1 MLEEYTAMIK
11 RIIGMA
17 IVGFMPLYAITLDGL
32 VSEAMK
38 HSTIIKKSKAQIELS
53 RAQRKQ
59 SKADQFGS
67 IDLVGSYTH
76 YNIPRTLAP
85 MTPSTLSSGQPV
97 TATKDLYSAGV
108 TYTVPLFTGFAQTR
122 QVEMDRIAEQMAKS
136 KLSLTKSQLAYNIAS
151 LYLSALSLQ
160 DMKRA
165 QQKHVYA
172 LEKLRKRIEDEVSV
186 GRKAQ
191 IDLLKAESDLY
202 GNRAYL
208 EVIDGNIEMT
218 KATLASLAGIPEV
231 KYLHPVKVRVK
242 KPRYSIKSLMRKAD
256 RLNRVKVAEYGVK
269 KAQKGVEKSQA
280 AYMPQVALNSYYGRN
295 YGQNPADDW
304 ENEELWQVGVNA
316 KWTLY
321 DFGKRSNQGQ
331 KAKIAKMQATFDKQ
345 QVLLDLKKSLIEAKA
360 KISQAYATYQ
370 GNLKQFALAQKSEKI
385 ERVRYE
391 NGVST
396 INDLLYATSQ
406 TQLARAKLI
415 ESKYNYQKGK
425 FYMDYLLEKGIASAR
440 K

>member
-1 MLEEYTAMIK
+1 MIK
-11 RIIGMA
+11 QILGMVLA
-17 IVGFMPLYAITLDGL
+17 GLIPLYAVTLDGL

-38 HSTIIKKSKAQIELS
+38 HSTVIKKSKAQIELS
-53 RAQRKQ
+53 KAQRKQ
-59 SKADQFGS
+59 SRAEQLGS

-85 MTPSTLSSGQPV
+85 MTPATLSSTEPV
-97 TATKDLYSAGV
+97 TTTDDLYSAGIV
-108 TYTVPLFTGFAQTR
+108 YSVPLFTGFAQTR
-122 QVEMDRIAEQMAKS
+122 QVEMDSIAEQMAES
-136 KLSLTKSQLAYNIAS
+136 KLSLTKAQLAYNIAS

-165 QQKHVYA
+165 QQKHVTA
-172 LEKLRKRIEDEVSV
+172 LEKLRNRIEAEVNV

-191 IDLLKAESDLY
+191 IDLLKAENDLY

-208 EVIDGNIEMT
+208 EVIDGNIEIT
-218 KATLASLAGIPEV
+218 KAALASLAGIPEV
-231 KYLHPVKVRVK
+231 RRLHPVKVNVK
-242 KPRYSIKSLMRKAD
+242 KPRYSIASLMRKAE

-269 KAQKGVEKSQA
+269 KAQKGVEKAQA
-280 AYMPQVALNSYYGRN
+280 AYMPQVALDSYYGHN
-295 YGQNPADDW
+295 YGQNPTDDW
-304 ENEELWQVGVNA
+304 ESEKIWQIGVNA

-321 DFGKRSNQGQ
+321 DFGKRSMQGQ
-331 KAKIAKMQATFDKQ
+331 KAKIAKMQATFDKE

-370 GNLKQFALAQKSEKI
+370 GNLKQYALAQKSEKI

-415 ESKYNYQKGK
+415 ESKYDYQKGK
-425 FYMDYLLEKGIASAR
+425 FYMDYLLEKGIAAVR

>member
-1 MLEEYTAMIK
+1 MK
-11 RIIGMA
+11 RILLILLSSL
-17 IVGFMPLYAITLDGL
+17 PLFAVSLDGL
-32 VSEAMK
+32 ITEAMK
-38 HSTIIKKSKAQIELS
+38 HSTMIKKSKAQIELS

-59 SKADQFGS
+59 SKAEQLGS

-85 MTPSTLSSGQPV
+85 MTPATLSSGQPV
-97 TATKDLYSAGV
+97 TATEDLYSAGV
-108 TYTVPLFTGFAQTR
+108 TYSVPLFTGFAQTR

-136 KLSLTKSQLAYNIAS
+136 KLSLTKAQLAYNIAS
-151 LYLSALSLQ
+151 LYLSGLSLQ

-172 LEKLRKRIEDEVSV
+172 LEKLQDRIEAEVKV

-191 IDLLKAESDLY
+191 IDLLKAQNDVY

-208 EVIDGNIEMT
+208 EVIDGNIEIT
-218 KATLASLAGIPEV
+218 KAALASLAGIPEV
-231 KYLHPVKVRVK
+231 RRLQPVKVRVK
-242 KPRYSIKSLMRKAD
+242 KPHYSIKSLMHKAES
-256 RLNRVKVAEYGVK
+256 LNRVKVAEYGVK
-269 KAQKGVEKSQA
+269 KAQKGIEKSKA
-280 AYMPQVALNSYYGRN
+280 AYMPQVALESYYGHN

-304 ENEELWQVGVNA
+304 ENEELWQVGLNA
-316 KWTLY
+316 KWTVF
-321 DFGKRSNQGQ
+321 DFGKRSAQGQ

-425 FYMDYLLEKGIASAR
+425 FYMDYLLEKGIAAVR